1 MVLYVCRARPGH
13 MPSYAALASGAE
25 DSGRRA
31 LVEATLDLSGAF
43 NFGQFL
49 QGAPAREFLAFEAV
63 FSLFTGAFFSR
74 SGRTVVQARMANYFQ
89 RIQNRRREQPSSYRQ
104 IFRTNADLL
113 RRLS

>member
-13 MPSYAALASGAE
+13 MPSYAALASGGAE

-49 QGAPAREFLAFEAV
+49 QGAPARAP
-63 FSLFTGAFFSR
+63 G
-74 SGRTVVQARMANYFQ
+74 SGVLERASA
-89 RIQNRRREQPSSYRQ
+89 SSVILNDVHFCRDSERCIRASVSELCY
-104 IFRTNADLL
+104 
-113 RRLS
+113 